1 MSRYQPHDTTRWTRV
16 KPEWRSAPGNTL
28 PLAFTY
34 LKEILS
40 TQEYE
45 RMVREYQ
52 DGKRE
57 VRIENGF
64 IVTCFVPEA
73 EPRG

>member
-16 KPEWRSAPGNTL
+16 KSEWRSGNTL
-28 PLAFTY
+28 PLAFSY
-34 LKEILS
+34 LEEILS

>member
-16 KPEWRSAPGNTL
+16 KSEWRSGNTL

-64 IVTCFVPEA
+64 IVTCFVREA